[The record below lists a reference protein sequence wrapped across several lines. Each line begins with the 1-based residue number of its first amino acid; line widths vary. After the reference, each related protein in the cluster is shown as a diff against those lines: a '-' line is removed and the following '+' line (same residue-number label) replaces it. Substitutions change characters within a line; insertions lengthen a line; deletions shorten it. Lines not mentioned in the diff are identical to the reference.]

1 MIGRNFLS
9 YKKECALAHSHAE
22 CGRLRHISSS
32 RECAS
37 RGAFLCHRAKFPI
50 EVSYDIKKTFIPVIR
65 TKVCS
70 SSLYH
75 LLHHT
80 NICVPSNGR
89 IPAQLTFEYHS
100 RSSPC
105 AFLCI
110 PAFRF
115 SLQLRSDLHHLRYLH
130 RASTFPGSLWLS
142 SQDYCLHL
150 SFSSMTILL

>member
-1 MIGRNFLS
+1 MPWHILAPRRGCFGNHLPLRRV
-9 YKKECALAHSHAE
+9 ALETYFHSAAVRSH
-22 CGRLRHISSS
+22 GTVFFIRIS
-32 RECAS
+32 C
-37 RGAFLCHRAKFPI
+37 
-50 EVSYDIKKTFIPVIR
+50 YIKKTFIPVIR

-80 NICVPSNGR
+80 NICVLSNGR

-130 RASTFPGSLWLS
+130 RASTFSGSLWLS

>member
-1 MIGRNFLS
+1 MPWHILAPRRGFFGNPLPLRRVRFRDIPSFRRSAIPRNGLFYQNFLL
-9 YKKECALAHSHAE
+9 YKKDLH
-22 CGRLRHISSS
+22 
-32 RECAS
+32 
-37 RGAFLCHRAKFPI
+37 
-50 EVSYDIKKTFIPVIR
+50 PVIR

-105 AFLCI
+105 AFFCI

-130 RASTFPGSLWLS
+130 RASTLPGSLWLS